1 MLKRTILSMLVV
13 LSSSSIAMTLDD
25 FSTRLVES
33 HPYFVQLSLSEKTSL
48 INQKSLSTYTD
59 WNIQAGA
66 SETFTGGVDVA
77 SRLYDD
83 FYSTKY
89 EIGATKIV
97 SHSGASVNLKH
108 SLTRNNKDSNA
119 THSNLFSII

>member
-25 FSTRLVES
+25 FGRRLVES

-48 INQKSLSTYTD
+48 INQKSLSTFTD
-59 WNIQAGA
+59 WNINAGA
-66 SETFTGGVDVA
+66 SETFTGGDDVA

-83 FYSTKY
+83 LYSTKY
-89 EIGATKIV
+89 EIGATRKV
-97 SHSGASVNLKH
+97 SHSGAGFIL
-108 SLTRNNKDSNA
+108 RPP
-119 THSNLFSII
+119 